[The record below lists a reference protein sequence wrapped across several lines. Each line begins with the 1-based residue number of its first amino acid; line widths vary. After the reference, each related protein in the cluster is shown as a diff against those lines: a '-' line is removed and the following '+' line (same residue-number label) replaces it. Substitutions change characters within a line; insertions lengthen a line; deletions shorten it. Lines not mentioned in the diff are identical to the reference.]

1 MFSQSGPG
9 RVRREALFP
18 SRQSAQRA
26 RLAIVCGMT
35 TPDPDAPA
43 GTAGAIGRGIRAART
58 TDWKAKAKQAAA
70 ALKADYQA
78 GKQGDEAPAEP
89 IWPSAS
95 DQFEGVV
102 KMLRA
107 ARSGGSKTRSDT
119 ELNADADDISSALRN
134 VDWNGVRTATAER
147 TSGPRKAMRDMADQV
162 EWSKVQPVAAQVSS
176 ALIAAVAAGQIPM
189 GGLLGST
196 VVRTIMNQGGLAQ
209 RVADNLSEQKNTMPP
224 DFRGVIDTTARDS

>member
-9 RVRREALFP
+9 RVCKE
-18 SRQSAQRA
+18 A
-26 RLAIVCGMT
+26 RLPLRLSARSTRMGIVCTMT
-35 TPDPDAPA
+35 TPDSDAPA
-43 GTAGAIGRGIRAART
+43 GAAGAIGRGLRAART
-58 TDWKAKAKQAAA
+58 TNWKAKAKQAAA

-95 DQFEGVV
+95 DQFEGVI
-102 KMLRA
+102 KMFRT
-107 ARSGGSKTRSDT
+107 ARSGSSKNRTDT

-147 TSGPRKAMRDMADQV
+147 TSGPRQAMRDMADQV
-162 EWSKVQPVAAQVSS
+162 EWSKVQPVAARVSS

-196 VVRTIMNQGGLAQ
+196 VGRTIINQGGLAQ
-209 RVADNLSEQKNTMPP
+209 RVADNLNEQKATMPP
-224 DFRGVIDTTARDS
+224 DFRGVIDTTARDT

>member
-1 MFSQSGPG
+1 
-9 RVRREALFP
+9 
-18 SRQSAQRA
+18 
-26 RLAIVCGMT
+26 MT

-43 GTAGAIGRGIRAART
+43 GAAGAIGRGIRAART

-78 GKQGDEAPAEP
+78 GKLGDEAPAEP